1 RCHALLGDGAAARSP
16 ATEEVELARRW
27 GSPRALS
34 TALAAF
40 GAVTADPEA
49 AFEAV
54 TVLDGVDAELHRA
67 VALVDL
73 GAVELETGAA
83 DRARDHLQDGF
94 ALARMV
100 GARPVWLRAARYIK
114 RAGDRPDLGRIG
126 GVTALT
132 AQERAAAE
140 RAAAGATNRQ
150 IADDMV
156 LTQRTVEQYLTSV
169 YRKLGITGR
178 PQLAAALS
186 C

>member
-1 RCHALLGDGAAARSP
+1 
-16 ATEEVELARRW
+16 
-27 GSPRALS
+27 
-34 TALAAF
+34 
-40 GAVTADPEA
+40 
-49 AFEAV
+49 
-54 TVLDGVDAELHRA
+54 
-67 VALVDL
+67 
-73 GAVELETGAA
+73 
-83 DRARDHLQDGF
+83 
-94 ALARMV
+94 M
-100 GARPVWLRAARYIK
+100 
-114 RAGDRPDLGRIG
+114 
-126 GVTALT
+126 TALT